1 MKIPLAELVLSALGS
16 TVNADMPTHRR
27 ILELIRHAILS
38 HQLQGGSKLP
48 SSRNL
53 AKDIGCSRNT
63 VIAAYEQLLA
73 EGFVEARIGS
83 GTVVANT
90 SVADTLPS
98 FLIEEQP
105 ETDLGTLPRTLSRRG
120 ERLTHAPSDKNF
132 EIQEFIQGANDFSV
146 FPYKTWQKLQNK
158 YWREPQSAFMDYA
171 RHGGYAPLKEVLAE
185 YLRVSRS
192 VRCEAEQ
199 IIITAGTQQSLDLC
213 ANLLADANDM
223 VWMENPG
230 YWGARRVFESN
241 DLHLRPIEVD
251 KDGISPSA
259 VDLQTAPRL
268 IYVTPS
274 HQYPTDVVMSLTRR
288 RLLLKYAASVG
299 AWILEDDYDS
309 EFRYKGRP
317 IASLQGLDHHNRVIY
332 CGTFSK
338 VLYPGIRIGYMVVPQ
353 DLIAPFRTGLADIH
367 RPGQMAVQ
375 AALADFIQLGHFTT
389 HIRNV
394 RARYGQSRAL
404 LQHTLQHQLLPSARL
419 SNADAGLHLVIH
431 LPDFCDDVKLAAE
444 ARLQQIDIR
453 PLSAYYVAPPVT
465 RGVVVG
471 YGYMPL
477 EQIVPAA
484 TRLADL
490 VNRHMVASHQPV
502 LV

>member
-1 MKIPLAELVLSALGS
+1 MKIPLAELLLNSLGS
-16 TVNADMPTHRR
+16 SVNADMPTHRR
-27 ILELIRHAILS
+27 ICDLIRQAVLS

-53 AKDIGCSRNT
+53 ATDIGCSRNT

-73 EGFVEARIGS
+73 EGYVVAQIGS
-83 GTVVANT
+83 GTVVA
-90 SVADTLPS
+90 DTLPTHQ
-98 FLIEEQP
+98 LETQP
-105 ETDLGTLPRTLSRRG
+105 VTDLGTMPRGLSVRG
-120 ERLTHAPSDKNF
+120 KKLTASPSDSF
-132 EIQEFIQGANDFSV
+132 YEIQEFIQGANDFSV
-146 FPYKTWQKLQNK
+146 FPYKIWQKLQNK

-171 RHGGYAPLKEVLAE
+171 RLGGYQPLRAVLAE

-192 VRCEAEQ
+192 VRCEPEQ
-199 IIITAGTQQSLDLC
+199 ILITAGTQQSLDLC
-213 ANLLADANDM
+213 ANLLADANDL

-241 DLHLRPIEVD
+241 DLSLRPIDVD
-251 KDGISPSA
+251 GDGISPNFA
-259 VDLQTAPRL
+259 DLQTMPKL

-274 HQYPTDVVMSLTRR
+274 HQYPLDIVMSLTRR
-288 RLLLKYAASVG
+288 RLLIEFAASVG

-317 IASLQGLDHHNRVIY
+317 IASLQGLDHHDRVIY

-338 VLYPGIRIGYMVVPQ
+338 VLYPGIRIGYVVVPK

-375 AALADFIQLGHFTT
+375 AALADFIQQGHFAK
-389 HIRNV
+389 HVRNV

>member
-1 MKIPLAELVLSALGS
+1 MKIPLAELVLSSLGS
-16 TVNADMPTHRR
+16 TINADMPTHRR
-27 ILELIRHAILS
+27 IFELIRHAILS

-73 EGFVEARIGS
+73 EGYVEARIGS
-83 GTVVANT
+83 GTVVA
-90 SVADTLPS
+90 DTLPNFAIDTS
-98 FLIEEQP
+98 QQAEDEEFSVF
-105 ETDLGTLPRTLSRRG
+105 PRALSKRG

-146 FPYKTWQKLQNK
+146 FPYKIWQKLQNK
-158 YWREPQSAFMDYA
+158 AWREPQSAFMDYA
-171 RHGGYAPLKEVLAE
+171 RCGGYAPLREVLAE
-185 YLRVSRS
+185 YLRVTRS
-192 VRCEAEQ
+192 VRLSSEQ
-199 IIITAGTQQSLDLC
+199 ILITAGTQQSLDLC
-213 ANLLADANDM
+213 ARLLTDANDM

-230 YWGARRVFESN
+230 YWGARRIFEAN
-241 DLHLRPIEVD
+241 DLNLRPIEVD
-251 KDGISPSA
+251 KDGICPTP
-259 VDLQTAPRL
+259 VDLQTSPRL

-288 RLLLKYAASVG
+288 RLLLEYAASVG

-332 CGTFSK
+332 LGTFSK
-338 VLYPGIRIGYMVVPQ
+338 VLYPGIRVGYIVVPQ
-353 DLIAPFRTGLADIH
+353 DLIEPFRTGLADIH

-389 HIRNV
+389 HVRNV

-404 LQHTLQHQLLPSARL
+404 LQHTLQNQLLSVATL

-431 LPDFCDDVKLAAE
+431 LPDFCDDVKLAAD

-453 PLSAYYVAPPVT
+453 PLSSYYIAPPVA

-477 EQIVPAA
+477 NEIVPAA

>member
-1 MKIPLAELVLSALGS
+1 MKIPLAELVLSGLGS

-27 ILELIRHAILS
+27 IFELIRLAILS

-83 GTVVANT
+83 GTVVA
-90 SVADTLPS
+90 DTLPNFAFES
-98 FLIEEQP
+98 SEEASDK
-105 ETDLGTLPRTLSRRG
+105 TFNTLPRVLSKRG
-120 ERLTHAPSDKNF
+120 NKLTQAPSDKHY

-146 FPYKTWQKLQNK
+146 FPYKIWQKLQNK
-158 YWREPQSAFMDYA
+158 AWREPQSVFMDYA
-171 RHGGYAPLKEVLAE
+171 RKGGYAPLREVLAE

-192 VRCEAEQ
+192 VRCEPEQ
-199 IIITAGTQQSLDLC
+199 ILITAGTQQSLDLC

-241 DLHLRPIEVD
+241 DLRLRPIEVD
-251 KDGISPSA
+251 KDGICPMPA
-259 VDLQTAPRL
+259 DLQTSPRL

-274 HQYPTDVVMSLTRR
+274 HQYPLDVVMSLTRR
-288 RLLLKYAASVG
+288 RLLLEYAASIG

-317 IASLQGLDHHNRVIY
+317 IASLQGLDHYNRVIY

-338 VLYPGIRIGYMVVPQ
+338 VLYPGVRIGYMVVPQ
-353 DLIAPFRTGLADIH
+353 DLIEPFRTGLADIH

-375 AALADFIQLGHFTT
+375 SALADFIKLGHFTT
-389 HIRNV
+389 HVRNV

-404 LQHTLQHQLLPSARL
+404 LQHTLQSQLLSAVRL
-419 SNADAGLHLVIH
+419 SHADAGLHLVIH
-431 LPDFCDDVKLAAE
+431 LPDFCDDVKLAIE

-477 EQIVPAA
+477 AQIVPAA

-490 VNRHMVASHQPV
+490 VNRHIDKR
-502 LV
+502 

>member
-1 MKIPLAELVLSALGS
+1 MKIPLTELVLTSLGS
-16 TVNADMPTHRR
+16 STNADMPTHRR
-27 ILELIRHAILS
+27 IFELIRLAILS
-38 HQLQGGSKLP
+38 HQLQGGGKLP
-48 SSRNL
+48 SSRSL
-53 AKDIGCSRNT
+53 AAEIGCSRNT

-73 EGFVEARIGS
+73 EGYVKASIGS
-83 GTVVANT
+83 GTVVA
-90 SVADTLPS
+90 DTLPTH
-98 FLIEEQP
+98 QMDTP
-105 ETDLGTLPRTLSRRG
+105 RGETDLGSMPRGLSDRG
-120 ERLTHAPSDKNF
+120 VKLTESPSDTHY
-132 EIQEFIQGANDFSV
+132 EIQEFIEGANDFSV
-146 FPYKTWQKLQNK
+146 FPYKIWQKLQNK
-158 YWREPQSAFMDYA
+158 YWRKPQAAFMDYA
-171 RHGGYAPLKEVLAE
+171 RKGGYQPLREVLAE

-192 VRCEAEQ
+192 VRCQPEQ
-199 IIITAGTQQSLDLC
+199 ILITAGTQQSLDLC

-241 DLHLRPIEVD
+241 DLSLRPIEVD
-251 KDGISPSA
+251 GDGISPSLA
-259 VDLQTAPRL
+259 DLQTYPRL

-274 HQYPTDVVMSLTRR
+274 HQYPLDVVMSLTRR
-288 RLLLKYAASVG
+288 RLLIEFAASVG

-317 IASLQGLDHHNRVIY
+317 IASLQGLDHHDRVIY

-338 VLYPGIRIGYMVVPQ
+338 VLYPGIRIGYVVVPQ
-353 DLIAPFRTGLADIH
+353 DLIAPFGVGLADIH

-389 HIRNV
+389 HVRNV

-404 LQHTLQHQLLPSARL
+404 LQHTLQHQLLFSARL

-431 LPDFCDDVKLAAE
+431 LPDYCDDVKLAAE
-444 ARLQQIDIR
+444 ARLQHIDIR
-453 PLSAYYVAPPVT
+453 PLSSYYIASPAA

-477 EQIVPAA
+477 NEIVPAA
-484 TRLADL
+484 IKLANL
-490 VNRHMVASHQPV
+490 VNQHMVTSH
-502 LV
+502 

>member
-1 MKIPLAELVLSALGS
+1 MKIPLAELVLSSLGS
-16 TVNADMPTHRR
+16 SVNADMPTHRR
-27 ILELIRHAILS
+27 IFELIRQAILN

-53 AKDIGCSRNT
+53 ALEIGCSRNT

-83 GTVVANT
+83 GTVVA
-90 SVADTLPS
+90 DTLPNFALDNIQQADDEAFS
-98 FLIEEQP
+98 A
-105 ETDLGTLPRTLSRRG
+105 LPRALSVRG
-120 ERLTHAPSDKNF
+120 ERLTHSPSDKNF

-146 FPYKTWQKLQNK
+146 FPYKIWQKLQNK
-158 YWREPQSAFMDYA
+158 AWREPQSAFMDYA
-171 RHGGYAPLKEVLAE
+171 RLGGYAPLKEVLAE

-192 VRCEAEQ
+192 VRCEPEQ
-199 IIITAGTQQSLDLC
+199 ILITAGTQQSLDLC

-251 KDGISPSA
+251 NDGICPTPA
-259 VDLQTAPRL
+259 DLQTAPRL

-274 HQYPTDVVMSLTRR
+274 HQYPLDVVMSLTRR
-288 RLLLKYAASVG
+288 RLLLEYAASVG

-353 DLIAPFRTGLADIH
+353 DLIEPFRTGLADIH

-375 AALADFIQLGHFTT
+375 AALADFIQQGHFTT
-389 HIRNV
+389 HVRNV

-404 LQHTLQHQLLPSARL
+404 LQHTLQNQLLSTARL

-477 EQIVPAA
+477 NEIVPAS

-490 VNRHMVASHQPV
+490 VNRHIVASHQPV
-502 LV
+502 LF